1 MDRPEMLLRVPGSPE
16 YVLAIR
22 MLLGGAAALMDLSVA
37 ALDDLRIAADEAC
50 DCLLHQGRAVES
62 LEVRVSGE
70 GKQMTVVLTAE
81 FAPGARQETE
91 KWRERAELCQGILEA
106 LVPQVRLSVEPGTGV
121 RQIVLTVPRAA

>member
-1 MDRPEMLLRVPGSPE
+1 MERPEMLLRVPGSPE

-70 GKQMTVVLTAE
+70 GKQMTVALTAE
-81 FAPGARQETE
+81 FASGARQETE

>member
-16 YVLAIR
+16 YALAIR

-50 DCLLHQGRAVES
+50 DCLLHQGRAVDS

-70 GKQMTVVLTAE
+70 TGQLTVTLTAE
-81 FAPGARQETE
+81 FVSGACPETE
-91 KWRERAELCQGILEA
+91 AWRERAELCEGILTA
-106 LVPQVRLSVEPGTGV
+106 LVPQSRLTVEPGTGV